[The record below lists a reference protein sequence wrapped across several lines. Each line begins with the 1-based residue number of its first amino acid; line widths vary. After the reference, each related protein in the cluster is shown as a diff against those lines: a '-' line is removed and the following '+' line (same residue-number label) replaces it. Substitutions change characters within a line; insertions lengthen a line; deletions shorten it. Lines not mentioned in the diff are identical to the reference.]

1 MDVREKLVELL
12 DEVACKADSE
22 QCQKCVKQDC
32 VHCAYENVADHLITK
47 GVTLQNWVSTDDRF
61 PEENG
66 IYLTFNKKKQY
77 EFHMFQ
83 TGKRMWQGIWEE
95 DGVTH
100 WMPLPQPPKGE

>member
-1 MDVREKLVELL
+1 MDVKEKLVELL
-12 DEVACKADSE
+12 DNFPRDLSPFAGKEKLFVIDDNIE
-22 QCQKCVKQDC
+22 Q
-32 VHCAYENVADHLITK
+32 AEYLITN
-47 GVTLQNWVSTDDRF
+47 GVTVQEWIPVTERL

-66 IYLTFNKKKQY
+66 IYLTLNKKRQY

-100 WMPLPQPPKGE
+100 WMPLPQPPKEE

>member
-1 MDVREKLVELL
+1 MPNTREKLIELPEKSL
-12 DEVACKADSE
+12 NYDGTNREMRFTGGDVTPVIA
-22 QCQKCVKQDC
+22 
-32 VHCAYENVADHLITK
+32 N
-47 GVTLQNWVSTDDRF
+47 GVTFAKDNNVPSKWIPVSERL

-66 IYLTFNKKKQY
+66 IYLTFNKKRQY

-100 WMPLPQPPKGE
+100 WRPLPQPPKGE